1 VGDRLIIVYNDRMF
15 TFYAI
20 STFVVFTLTLLVAA
34 IRPVHSKMNMFE
46 LERRSKKGDKQAKSA
61 LEREKMLGSV
71 VSLQKIVVAVLQVA
85 SFTFAELAFGMI
97 FGIFV
102 AFLIAFGCET
112 IAHHSFFRKL
122 SRKIYSRI
130 EPAILLFI
138 KRNPSLFRIISGAP
152 KMGDYYDLRISSREE
167 LQHLV
172 SESDS
177 VLSSDEKK
185 LIVHSLSF
193 NDRLVSSTMTPRE
206 KIISINKNEF
216 LGPLLLDDLHKV
228 GHSWLPVVDDNLDHV
243 AGILNIKGLLAL
255 DSKKSMTAGKAM
267 QSKVYYIR
275 EDQTLHYALVA
286 LLHTHHHLLVVVNE
300 ARETVGILTLEDIIE
315 ALLGREIVDDF
326 IDHDNLRA
334 VSSRKKA

>member
-1 VGDRLIIVYNDRMF
+1 MGDRVNIVYNDRMF
-15 TFYAI
+15 TFFAI
-20 STFVVFTLTLLVAA
+20 STFVVFTLTLSIAA
-34 IRPVHSKMNMFE
+34 IRPVHSKINMYE
-46 LERRSKKGDKQAKSA
+46 LERRSKKGDKQAKGE

-85 SFTFAELAFGMI
+85 SYTFAELAFGML

-112 IAHHSFFRKL
+112 IAHLRFFRRL

-130 EPAILLFI
+130 EPTILLFI
-138 KRNPSLFRIISGAP
+138 KRNPFLFRVISGAP
-152 KMGDYYDLRISSREE
+152 RMGDYYDLRISSREE

-177 VLSSDEKK
+177 VLTSDEKK

-193 NDRLVSSTMTPRE
+193 NDRLVSSTMTLRE
-206 KIISINKNEF
+206 DIVSIKKDEF
-216 LGPLLLDDLHKV
+216 LGPLMLDDLHKV
-228 GHSWLPVVDDNLDHV
+228 GHSWLPVVDNDLDHV
-243 AGILNIKGLLAL
+243 VGILNIKGLLAL
-255 DSKKSMTAGKAM
+255 DSKRSMTAGKAM

-300 ARETVGILTLEDIIE
+300 AKETVGILTLEDIIE

-334 VSSRKKA
+334 VASRKKA